1 MAVASTLI
9 ARSHGHE
16 YMTVPPSFVGSR
28 SCRYFFTAF
37 LSCFGFFTSF
47 FRTLLPL
54 PMTKLLS

>member
-1 MAVASTLI
+1 MA
-9 ARSHGHE
+9 
-16 YMTVPPSFVGSR
+16 VPPSFVGSR